1 VTRHTLTFAI
11 DVPST
16 QKATAL
22 REKLAEVLAEDGD
35 VTLVNRTS
43 SADEQTFR
51 VLGVDGTEPFDVT
64 VSAADKEAAR
74 SAVEG
79 KGKSKVVAA
88 VLPMP

>member
-1 VTRHTLTFAI
+1 LSRHTLTFAI

-35 VTLVNRTS
+35 VTLVNRMS

-51 VLGVDGTEPFDVT
+51 VLGVDGTERFEEQVTAKDV
-64 VSAADKEAAR
+64 AAAEAK
-74 SAVEG
+74 AVG
-79 KGKSKVVAA
+79 SSKSKLVAI